1 MAPVTVLG
9 VLGPL
14 LLRGPDGPVRVG
26 SARQRRLLTALA
38 AHLGRPVDVGLLAE
52 LMWPDGA
59 PADPAGAVQTNVARL
74 RRLLPDGVRLETT
87 PEGYRLLADRASLD
101 VTAFVDELAAA
112 GVAEAAE
119 ARLDLLGSALARW
132 RGCPYAEL
140 DHPSLHPEAARLAE
154 LRVEAA
160 QRHAEALLAV
170 GRVGEAVAELEALV
184 AAKNLQRHFTFLGH
198 REDVSALL
206 TAADAFVLPSRSEA
220 FPNGAIE
227 AMAAGLPVVAS
238 NVGGLLDLIHDGRT
252 GMLVQPGNPEHLAGA
267 LRRLMTDRPF
277 AARIARAARAHVR
290 ERYSFDRMVQAFEDL
305 YSAGVGARTF
315 SGAHSAQQA
324 AGI

>member
-1 MAPVTVLG
+1 MARVTALG

-52 LMWPDGA
+52 LVWPDGA

-74 RRLLPDGVRLETT
+74 RRLLPDGLRLETT
-87 PEGYRLLADRASLD
+87 PEGYRLLADRSSLD

-112 GVAEAAE
+112 GAAEAAE

-184 AAKNLQRHFTFLGH
+184 AA
-198 REDVSALL
+198 D
-206 TAADAFVLPSRSEA
+206 TAAGGGGG
-220 FPNGAIE
+220 GA
-227 AMAAGLPVVAS
+227 
-238 NVGGLLDLIHDGRT
+238 H
-252 GMLVQPGNPEHLAGA
+252 AGA
-267 LRRLMTDRPF
+267 GGSRPP
-277 AARIARAARAHVR
+277 
-290 ERYSFDRMVQAFEDL
+290 E
-305 YSAGVGARTF
+305 
-315 SGAHSAQQA
+315 
-324 AGI
+324 

>member
-1 MAPVTVLG
+1 MARVTALG

-52 LMWPDGA
+52 LVWPDGA

-74 RRLLPDGVRLETT
+74 RRLLPDGLRLETT

-112 GVAEAAE
+112 GAAEAAE

-160 QRHAEALLAV
+160 HRHAEALLAV
-170 GRVGEAVAELEALV
+170 GRVGEA
-184 AAKNLQRHFTFLGH
+184 
-198 REDVSALL
+198 S
-206 TAADAFVLPSRSEA
+206 PSSRRWSR
-220 FPNGAIE
+220 PNRC
-227 AMAAGLPVVAS
+227 
-238 NVGGLLDLIHDGRT
+238 GRRRW
-252 GMLVQPGNPEHLAGA
+252 GCSCGRWWQP
-267 LRRLMTDRPF
+267 
-277 AARIARAARAHVR
+277 AARVMRWPPLPAC
-290 ERYSFDRMVQAFEDL
+290 
-305 YSAGVGARTF
+305 GPG
-315 SGAHSAQQA
+315 
-324 AGI
+324 